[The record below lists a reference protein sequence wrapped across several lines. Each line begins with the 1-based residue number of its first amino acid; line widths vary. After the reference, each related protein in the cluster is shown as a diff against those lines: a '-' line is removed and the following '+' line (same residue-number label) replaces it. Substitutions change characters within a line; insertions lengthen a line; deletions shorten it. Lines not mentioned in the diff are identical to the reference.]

1 MYVAKQ
7 TRGGYALYA
16 PYQDQSSSERLT
28 LVGALRRAIADDEL
42 TLYYQP
48 KVDCRSGAVAG
59 VEALVRWQHP
69 QQGLIPPDRFI
80 PLAEQTG
87 LIRPLTRWVLTSAIR
102 QTRAWHDQ
110 GLMLSVAVNLSAHDL
125 QDADLPRWVG
135 ELLERWN
142 VSAEWLKLEL
152 TESALMSDPA
162 QALEVLTAL
171 CDLGARIAIDDFGT
185 GYSSLGYLKRLP
197 AHEIKIDRS
206 FVADMAAQE
215 RDQAIV
221 RSTIDLGHN
230 LGLAAVAEG
239 VEDQQTLE
247 LLGGLGCDLAQGFYL
262 SRPLPAA
269 SVAAWCLTR
278 NELPELRAA

>member
-1 MYVAKQ
+1 M
-7 TRGGYALYA
+7 
-16 PYQDQSSSERLT
+16 
-28 LVGALRRAIADDEL
+28 
-42 TLYYQP
+42 
-48 KVDCRSGAVAG
+48 
-59 VEALVRWQHP
+59 RWNHP

-87 LIRPLTRWVLTSAIR
+87 LIRPLTRWVLNSAIS
-102 QTRAWHDQ
+102 QARAWHDE

-125 QDADLPRWVG
+125 QDAELPRVLG
-135 ELLERWN
+135 EMLDRWN
-142 VSAEWLKLEL
+142 VGAEWLKLEL

-162 QALEVLTAL
+162 QALDVLTAL

-206 FVADMAAQE
+206 FVADMAAEE
-215 RDQAIV
+215 RDHAIV

-239 VEDQQTLE
+239 VEDQRTLD
-247 LLGGLGCDLAQGFYL
+247 LLSGLGCDLAQGYFL

-269 SVAAWCLTR
+269 SVADWCRTR
-278 NELPELRAA
+278 VELPALRAA